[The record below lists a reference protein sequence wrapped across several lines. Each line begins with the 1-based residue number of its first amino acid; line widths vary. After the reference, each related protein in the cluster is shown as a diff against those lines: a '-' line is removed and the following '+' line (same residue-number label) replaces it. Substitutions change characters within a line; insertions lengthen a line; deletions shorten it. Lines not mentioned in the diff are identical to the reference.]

1 MNKPSTNIWAVAEKY
16 GIFIIFVITVIVFG
30 CINPKMVYPAQL
42 LDVVLSASW
51 VAVGAAGMT
60 FAICSAGM
68 DLSVPGIMALCCSLL
83 AKLIMDNGLSTGSAI
98 IVMLIIAACCGILNG
113 LLITKLKIP
122 PFITTLAT
130 CLCFHG
136 ITQVYTGNNGTTITA
151 ERYGSLEVLGR
162 GFTLGIPN
170 KIYIVIIV
178 YAALLYIY
186 HKSAFGVKIRAIGSN
201 ETAAR
206 ATGINVDC
214 TLIAV
219 YVMTALAAAL
229 AAILNVATMASSS
242 PKAGD
247 GFDLECITAVVLGG
261 SALSG
266 GKGRLAGTLV
276 GALLVVFV
284 NQCLSFMSAS
294 EACKVI
300 VTGLV
305 LILALSFS
313 SLTSYAQRKEDSGK

>member
-1 MNKPSTNIWAVAEKY
+1 MNKSTNLWAVAEKY
-16 GIFIIFVITVIVFG
+16 GIFIIFFIAIIVFA
-30 CINPKMVYPAQL
+30 CINPKMVHPDQL
-42 LDVVLSASW
+42 FSVLLSASW

-83 AKLIMDNGLSTGSAI
+83 AKLIMDNGLSTGAAI
-98 IVMLIIAACCGILNG
+98 IVMAIVAACCGILNG
-113 LLITKLKIP
+113 VLITKLKIP

-136 ITQVYTGNNGTTITA
+136 ITQVYTGNNGTTIAA
-151 ERYGSLEVLGR
+151 EQYACLNVLGH
-162 GFTLGIPN
+162 GFTLGVPN
-170 KIYIVIIV
+170 KIYVVILV
-178 YAALLYIY
+178 YAILLFVY

-206 ATGINVDC
+206 ATGIKVDR

-219 YVMTALAAAL
+219 YVMTALTAAL
-229 AAILNVATMASSS
+229 AAILNVATMGSSS
-242 PKAGD
+242 PKAGN
-247 GFDLECITAVVLGG
+247 GFDLDCITAVVLGG

-266 GKGRLAGTLV
+266 GKGRLTGTLV

-284 NQCLSFMSAS
+284 NQCLSFLSVS
-294 EACKVI
+294 EAVRVI

-305 LILALSFS
+305 LVLALSFS